1 MRYSIILLVCL
12 PMSLLVYPA
21 GAGGDM
27 YPISV
32 NLADVDRDQ
41 IKPEQAYSPYQLAA
55 VRSNNNHALQIELDG
70 MPVRM
75 QLAEWRRRASRP
87 SPPPQRAGMVGSD
100 LLAPLGIVAGVVVL
114 GIIGWKM
121 RRYT

>member
-1 MRYSIILLVCL
+1 MRYSIVLRICL
-12 PMSLLVYPA
+12 PIGLLIYPA
-21 GAGGDM
+21 VAGGDM

-32 NLADVDRDQ
+32 SRVYVDHDQ
-41 IKPEQAYSPYQLAA
+41 INNRQTSSPYQLAA

-75 QLAEWRRRASRP
+75 QLARWRRRASRP
-87 SPPPQRAGMVGSD
+87 SPPPQRAGLVGNG
-100 LLAPLGIVAGVVVL
+100 LFAPLGIGAGVVLL

>member
-1 MRYSIILLVCL
+1 MRYSIVLLICL
-12 PMSLLVYPA
+12 PLSLLIYPA
-21 GAGGDM
+21 LAGGDM
-27 YPISV
+27 YPIG
-32 NLADVDRDQ
+32 ARRAEVDRDQ
-41 IKPEQAYSPYQLAA
+41 ITAEQTPRPYQLAA
-55 VRSNNNHALQIELDG
+55 ARSNNNRALQIELDG

-75 QLAEWRRRASRP
+75 QLAEWRIRASRP

-100 LLAPLGIVAGVVVL
+100 LFAPLGIGAGVVLL